1 MANGAVIGLGIVLF
15 FIAAIAF
22 FWQLDSGY
30 TYPQVHEVC
39 ISDIGQL
46 AQYWFGGNQEA
57 RETCNHVQM
66 VTYGIYGVGLL
77 GIILIIVGSVVSGT
91 KKAKKEDVEPK
102 QDDDSMEILKKRYAK
117 GEISKK
123 EFENMKKDLV

>member
-1 MANGAVIGLGIVLF
+1 MANGWVIGLGIFLF
-15 FIAAIAF
+15 INGATAY
-22 FWQLDSGY
+22 FWMLDSGY
-30 TYPQVHEVC
+30 TYPQIHEVC

-46 AQYWFGGNQEA
+46 AQYWFGGDEDT
-57 RETCNHVQM
+57 RKTCNHVQM